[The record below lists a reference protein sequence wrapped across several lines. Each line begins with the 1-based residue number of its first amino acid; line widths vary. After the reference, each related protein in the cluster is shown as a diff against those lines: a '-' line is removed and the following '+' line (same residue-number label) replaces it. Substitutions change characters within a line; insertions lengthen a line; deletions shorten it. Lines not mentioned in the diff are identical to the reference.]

1 MQEQHSRS
9 GADATKQSN
18 IIKKVSSGKTLSKG
32 QLWSLTVGDL
42 LWVQWLKQ
50 IRMAHSVVELKLCSI
65 TRGKG
70 SVFQQLCQQI
80 VFFVFKKLLCQ
91 KVILV

>member
-1 MQEQHSRS
+1 M
-9 GADATKQSN
+9 DN
-18 IIKKVSSGKTLSKG
+18 I
-32 QLWSLTVGDL
+32 SLGDL

-80 VFFVFKKLLCQ
+80 VYFRFLKD
-91 KVILV
+91 